1 MLYSLICCL
10 CHGYF
15 FKKKSFFR
23 IKYMIIYF
31 LGEIM
36 HEKYILH
43 VDMDAFFASI
53 EQRDNPEYRNKPLIV
68 GGKTRGVV
76 STCSYEARKFGVR
89 SAMPIFEAKRKCPQ
103 GIFITPRG
111 KVYHEVSQQI
121 YGILQ
126 NYSPLVEMASVDE
139 AYLDITGLENLF
151 GPPLDIAHALQEEIY
166 TKTNGL
172 TCSIGIAPVK
182 FLAKI
187 ASDEKKP
194 HGIFMISYEEMPVY
208 LRDLSIAKIPGVG
221 KRFLEELKKLGI
233 KKCADVFCLEKT
245 YWEQKFGKAGI
256 MLYERASGIDDRE
269 VEPYTERKSESAE
282 TTLAENVTDKAILKK
297 WLLVHAERV
306 GTGLR
311 KQNLKG
317 RTINIKIKFADFK
330 QITRQLTLDKQTNA
344 TDTIYQKAC
353 LLLDDIV
360 LAKPVRLIGLGV
372 SGFEELIE
380 NQQLSLFSMLE
391 EKEEPKERIEE
402 KRNHLD
408 AALDE
413 LREKYGKSAVIRG
426 KLFSKD

>member
-1 MLYSLICCL
+1 MKKNLFSLLIVC
-10 CHGYF
+10 YF
-15 FKKKSFFR
+15 IFQVK
-23 IKYMIIYF
+23 
-31 LGEIM
+31 IM

-68 GGKTRGVV
+68 GGRTRGVV
-76 STCSYEARKFGVR
+76 STCSYEARKFGVH

-103 GIFITPRG
+103 GIFIQPRG
-111 KVYHEVSQQI
+111 KVYSEVSKQI
-121 YGILQ
+121 HAILQ
-126 NYSPLVEMASVDE
+126 NYSPLVEMASIDE
-139 AYLDITGLENLF
+139 AYLDITGLENLL
-151 GPPLDIAHALQEEIY
+151 GTPIDIAHALQDEIFI
-166 TKTNGL
+166 KTNGL
-172 TCSIGIAPVK
+172 TCSIGIAPIK

-194 HGIFMISYEEMPVY
+194 HGIFMISYEDMPNY
-208 LRDLSIAKIPGVG
+208 LKELSIVKIPGVG
-221 KRFLEELKKLGI
+221 KRFSEELKKLGI
-233 KKCADVFCLEKT
+233 KKCADVCCLDKAF
-245 YWEQKFGKAGI
+245 WEQKFGKAGI
-256 MLYERASGIDDRE
+256 MLYDRASGIDNRE

-282 TTLAENVTDKAILKK
+282 TTLEENVTDKTVLKK

-306 GTGLR
+306 GTRLR
-311 KQNLKG
+311 KHSLKG

-344 TDTIYQKAC
+344 TDTIYQNAC

-360 LAKPVRLIGLGV
+360 LTKPVRLIGLGM

-380 NQQLSLFSMLE
+380 NKQLSLFSMLE
-391 EKEEPKERIEE
+391 EKEETKEMLEE

-408 AALDE
+408 AALDV

-426 KLFSKD
+426 KLFDKD

>member
-1 MLYSLICCL
+1 
-10 CHGYF
+10 
-15 FKKKSFFR
+15 
-23 IKYMIIYF
+23 
-31 LGEIM
+31 M

-68 GGKTRGVV
+68 GGRTRGVV
-76 STCSYEARKFGVR
+76 STCSYEARKFGVH

-103 GIFITPRG
+103 GIFIQPRG
-111 KVYHEVSQQI
+111 KVYSEVSKQI
-121 YGILQ
+121 HAILQ
-126 NYSPLVEMASVDE
+126 NYSPLVEMASIDE
-139 AYLDITGLENLF
+139 AYLDITGLENLL
-151 GPPLDIAHALQEEIY
+151 GTPIDIAHALQDEIFI
-166 TKTNGL
+166 KTNGL
-172 TCSIGIAPVK
+172 TCSIGIAPIK

-194 HGIFMISYEEMPVY
+194 HGIFMISYEDMPNY
-208 LRDLSIAKIPGVG
+208 LKELSIVKIPGVG
-221 KRFLEELKKLGI
+221 KRFSEELKKLGI
-233 KKCADVFCLEKT
+233 KKCADVCCLDKAF
-245 YWEQKFGKAGI
+245 WEQKFGKAGI
-256 MLYERASGIDDRE
+256 MLYDRASGIDNRE

-282 TTLAENVTDKAILKK
+282 TTLEENVTDKTVLKK

-306 GTGLR
+306 GTRLR
-311 KQNLKG
+311 KHSLKG

-344 TDTIYQKAC
+344 TDTIYQNAC

-360 LAKPVRLIGLGV
+360 LTKPVRLIGLGV

-380 NQQLSLFSMLE
+380 NKQLSLFSMLE
-391 EKEEPKERIEE
+391 EKEETKEMLEE

-408 AALDE
+408 AALDV

-426 KLFSKD
+426 KLFAKD

>member
-1 MLYSLICCL
+1 MKKNLFSLLKLWYSV
-10 CHGYF
+10 F
-15 FKKKSFFR
+15 QVKF
-23 IKYMIIYF
+23 
-31 LGEIM
+31 M

-43 VDMDAFFASI
+43 MDMDAFFASI
-53 EQRDNPEYRNKPLIV
+53 EQRDTPEYRNKPLIV
-68 GGKTRGVV
+68 GGRTRGVV
-76 STCSYEARKFGVR
+76 STCSYEARKFGVH

-103 GIFITPRG
+103 GIFISPRM
-111 KVYHEVSQQI
+111 KVYHEVSRQI

-139 AYLDITGLENLF
+139 AYLDITGLENLL
-151 GPPLDIAHALQEEIY
+151 GTPLAIAHALQDEIY

-172 TCSIGIAPVK
+172 TCSIGIAPIK

-194 HGIFMISYEEMPVY
+194 HGIFMISYADMPNY
-208 LRDLSIAKIPGVG
+208 LKELSIAKIPGVG

-233 KKCADVFCLEKT
+233 KKCADVLCLDKNF
-245 YWEQKFGKAGI
+245 WEQKFGKAGI
-256 MLYERASGIDDRE
+256 MLYERASGIDNRE

-282 TTLAENVTDKAILKK
+282 TTLEENVTDKAILKK

-344 TDTIYQKAC
+344 TDTIYQNAC

-372 SGFEELIE
+372 SGFEEIME
-380 NQQLSLFSMLE
+380 NKQLSLFSIFE
-391 EKEEPKERIEE
+391 KKEESKEIIEE

-413 LREKYGKSAVIRG
+413 LREKYGKTAVVRG
-426 KLFSKD
+426 KLFTKK